1 MKHEKRSKL
10 HKEVNQLMRG
20 PSCQL
25 QGLGS
30 HHSQCVVLEFI
41 CQLDLPMG
49 ARGGQ
54 TFLVKHYSGV
64 CVFLDEGDISICH
77 LTESR
82 WPSLVC

>member
-1 MKHEKRSKL
+1 M
-10 HKEVNQLMRG
+10 QG
-20 PSCQL
+20 PACQL

-30 HHSQCVVLEFI
+30 HHSQCAVLEFI

-54 TFLVKHYSGV
+54 TFLVKHYSDM

-77 LTESR
+77 LTEKADCL
-82 WPSLVC
+82 PSCGGPCPIS